1 MECRSCLRRRV
12 VQPADRNFVL
22 IPVYADDRLPEQI
35 VILLTLHEI
44 PPLLSYQL
52 HYIRNQLQNQLH
64 FLFLRYFLVQQKI
77 LQAMEQPAGNVLFRC
92 FVCYPNDFR

>member
-64 FLFLRYFLVQQKI
+64 FLFLRYFSRSTKN
-77 LQAMEQPAGNVLFRC
+77 PAGYGTACRKCPIQMFCLL
-92 FVCYPNDFR
+92 PK